1 MGAENFTEKMGETR
15 AGLQIWLY
23 SCHRFCY
30 VAVSKLKHS
39 NHSIKPNERED
50 RILQALAGMLEHPSG
65 IRITTAALAK
75 RSGISVSAIYRCFSN
90 KSKMFEALIAFIEKT
105 LFVLINKILQEEQS
119 GAKQIESLL
128 LLLLGFSQK
137 NPGMT
142 RILIGDVL
150 ANEDDH
156 LQLRVQ
162 QLHDRLEATLKQA
175 LRFAVSEQQLK
186 LDADIAAQANL
197 LMCFVIGRW
206 YQFVKSEFRR
216 DPLTNWEAQRLIVLP
231 RELF

>member
-1 MGAENFTEKMGETR
+1 MSTR
-15 AGLQIWLY
+15 AGLLIWLY
-23 SCHRFCY
+23 SCYRFCY
-30 VAVSKLKHS
+30 VAVNQLKHS
-39 NHSIKPNERED
+39 NQPIKPGERED
-50 RILQALAGMLEHPSG
+50 RILQALAGMLEHPRR

-75 RSGISVSAIYRCFSN
+75 QSGISASAIYRCFPN

-142 RILIGDVL
+142 RILTGDALVH
-150 ANEDDH
+150 EDDH

-162 QLHDRLEATLKQA
+162 QLHDRLEATFKQA
-175 LRFAVSEQQLK
+175 LRFAVSEQHLK
-186 LDADIAAQANL
+186 LDVDIAAQANL
-197 LMCFVIGRW
+197 FMCFVIGRW

-216 DPLTNWEAQRLIVLP
+216 DPLANWELQRLTVLP
-231 RELF
+231 DALL

>member
-1 MGAENFTEKMGETR
+1 M
-15 AGLQIWLY
+15 
-23 SCHRFCY
+23 
-30 VAVSKLKHS
+30 KHS
-39 NHSIKPNERED
+39 NQPIKPSERED
-50 RILQALAGMLEHPSG
+50 RILQALACLLEHPHR
-65 IRITTAALAK
+65 IKITTAALAK
-75 RSGISVSAIYRCFSN
+75 QSGISASAIYRCFSN
-90 KSKMFEALIAFIEKT
+90 KSHMFAALIEFIEKT

-119 GAKQIESLL
+119 STKQIESLL

-142 RILIGDVL
+142 RILIGDALV
-150 ANEDDH
+150 NEHDH
-156 LQLRVQ
+156 LQSRIQ
-162 QLHDRLEATLKQA
+162 QLHDRLEATFKQV

-216 DPLTNWEAQRLIVLP
+216 DPLANWEVQRLIVLP
-231 RELF
+231 RELL

>member
-1 MGAENFTEKMGETR
+1 MD
-15 AGLQIWLY
+15 WY
-23 SCHRFCY
+23 SRCFINLVIFLLSFLSC
-30 VAVSKLKHS
+30 AVSKLKHS
-39 NHSIKPNERED
+39 NQSIKPGERED
-50 RILQALAGMLEHPSG
+50 RILQALAGMLEHPHRV
-65 IRITTAALAK
+65 RITMAALAK
-75 RSGISVSAIYRCFSN
+75 RSGVSASAVYRCFPN

-119 GAKQIESLL
+119 GAKQIEHLF

-142 RILIGDVL
+142 RILIGDAL

-156 LQLRVQ
+156 LQLRIQ
-162 QLHDRLEATLKQA
+162 QLHDRLEATFKQA
-175 LRFAVSEQQLK
+175 LRFAVSEHQLK

-197 LMCFVIGRW
+197 FMCFVIGRW

-216 DPLTNWEAQRLIVLP
+216 DPLTNWEVQRSIVLP
-231 RELF
+231 DALL

>member
-1 MGAENFTEKMGETR
+1 
-15 AGLQIWLY
+15 
-23 SCHRFCY
+23 
-30 VAVSKLKHS
+30 
-39 NHSIKPNERED
+39 
-50 RILQALAGMLEHPSG
+50 
-65 IRITTAALAK
+65 
-75 RSGISVSAIYRCFSN
+75 
-90 KSKMFEALIAFIEKT
+90 MFEALIAFIEKT

-142 RILIGDVL
+142 RILTGDAL
-150 ANEDDH
+150 AHEDDH
-156 LQLRVQ
+156 LQLRIQ
-162 QLHDRLEATLKQA
+162 RLHDRLEATFKQA

-197 LMCFVIGRW
+197 FMCFVIGRW

-216 DPLTNWEAQRLIVLP
+216 NPLANWELQRLTVLP
-231 RELF
+231 DALL